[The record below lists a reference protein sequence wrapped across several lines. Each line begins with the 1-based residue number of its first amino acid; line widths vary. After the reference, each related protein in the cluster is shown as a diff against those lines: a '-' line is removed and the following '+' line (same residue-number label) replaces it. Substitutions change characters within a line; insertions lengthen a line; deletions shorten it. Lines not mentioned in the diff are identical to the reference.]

1 MKPFDIVVM
10 GFTLLERDKRGYEDV
25 LVNTGVFSKLTIA
38 TPTRDQKAATIAK
51 ILLGIFFFFFY
62 FGIPQRLHSDLDRNF
77 ESAIISEMCS
87 IYIYNVRNSR
97 TVACSPRGNG
107 NCEHFNRTLMTMLR
121 TLEDKEKL
129 RWSDHLVELVMIY
142 NATPHAASGISL
154 HCIVFGKEAISCW
167 ISFG

>member
-10 GFTLLERDKRGYEDV
+10 GFTLLERDNRGYEDV

-87 IYIYNVRNSR
+87 IYI
-97 TVACSPRGNG
+97 
-107 NCEHFNRTLMTMLR
+107 M
-121 TLEDKEKL
+121 
-129 RWSDHLVELVMIY
+129 
-142 NATPHAASGISL
+142 
-154 HCIVFGKEAISCW
+154 
-167 ISFG
+167 